1 MRPTDPP
8 LARPLRFLGVAL
20 SAVVMIQLPVS
31 AADPA
36 SSKRRITSG
45 LMPGGSRMDDVLFPR
60 YDTDQQLVSVL
71 KARVLTLV
79 SDQLMRGDEVTIDF
93 LNPDLS
99 ARGRVDMRR
108 AMLDQQKNLLSSSE
122 PVTLRNDRIIAK
134 GTGLFYDLTVGGAFL
149 TGPVLTWIAAAA
161 GDPAASMENA
171 ASAPLSVPAAN
182 AAKPADDGSAA
193 AAPGATEPSI
203 RATLGEALDRSE
215 AANAATREFLKKAE
229 LDAATADKPQVPQQL
244 PLPTAPGP
252 DDTVIDCDGGMHYD
266 PDQGVFVYLGN
277 VRVKDPRFDLSG
289 ANDLKIFL
297 EPANPTDQDTK
308 PSAPGD
314 ATSRMSGEV
323 KRIVA
328 TGAVRVLYKDVPQG
342 KQPIEASGALL
353 DYDLKAGRIVI
364 SGGYPWVVQG
374 AVTMRAGEP
383 DLSLRIDP
391 NQGKF
396 ETSGGDWKT
405 VLPLQQLRGASDR

>member
-1 MRPTDPP
+1 MRPTDPSP
-8 LARPLRFLGVAL
+8 ARPLRFLSVAL
-20 SAVVMIQLPVS
+20 SAVVMVQLPVS

-60 YDTDQQLVSVL
+60 YDADQQLVSVL

-99 ARGRVDMRR
+99 ARGRVDMRQ

-122 PVTLRNDRIIAK
+122 PVTLRNDRITAK

-149 TGPVLTWIAAAA
+149 TGPVLTWIAAVA
-161 GDPAASMENA
+161 GDPVAATEND
-171 ASAPLSVPAAN
+171 SFAPLPVPAAN
-182 AAKPADDGSAA
+182 AAKPAE
-193 AAPGATEPSI
+193 PGTTEPSI

-215 AANAATREFLKKAE
+215 AANAATREFLKKAQ
-229 LDAATADKPQVPQQL
+229 LDAATTDKPQVPQQL

-297 EPANPTDQDTK
+297 EPANPADQDAK
-308 PSAPGD
+308 PAPPGN
-314 ATSRMSGEV
+314 AASRMSGKV
-323 KRIVA
+323 NRIVA

-353 DYDLKAGRIVI
+353 DYDLKGGRIVI

-405 VLPLQQLRGASDR
+405 ILPLQQLRGASDR

>member
-8 LARPLRFLGVAL
+8 PARPLRFLGVAL
-20 SAVVMIQLPVS
+20 SAAVMIQLPVS

-60 YDTDQQLVSVL
+60 YDVDQQLVSVL

-93 LNPDLS
+93 LNPDLG
-99 ARGRVDMRR
+99 ARGRVDMRQ
-108 AMLDQQKNLLSSSE
+108 AMLYQEKNLLTSSE
-122 PVTLRNDRIIAK
+122 PVTLRNERIIAK

-149 TGPVLTWIAAAA
+149 TGPVLTWIAAVA
-161 GDPAASMENA
+161 GNPSASIENA
-171 ASAPLSVPAAN
+171 SSASSPVPAAN

-215 AANAATREFLKKAE
+215 AANAATREFLKKAQ
-229 LDAATADKPQVPQQL
+229 LDTTAADKPQVPQQL

-297 EPANPTDQDTK
+297 EPANPADQDAK

-314 ATSRMSGEV
+314 AASRMSGEV
-323 KRIVA
+323 NRIVA

-374 AVTMRAGEP
+374 AVTMRA
-383 DLSLRIDP
+383 
-391 NQGKF
+391 
-396 ETSGGDWKT
+396 
-405 VLPLQQLRGASDR
+405 ASATGSFVVAG